1 MTGYI
6 LYLKYDS
13 YIMLPYHV
21 NMSQYMSFCYL
32 NGSDGLVIVK
42 ALMSLY
48 VWAVSP
54 EPLLLAYRKYS

>member
-1 MTGYI
+1 
-6 LYLKYDS
+6 
-13 YIMLPYHV
+13 MLPYHV